1 MTSISSHNHQAIR
14 IATRVSDYHRQRNAE
29 NTRSREDLFP
39 AFDPTGLGVT
49 LECEKMGNQPV
60 SDELAQRASSL
71 GIEFEHLGVTLGTVI
86 HNVCLKED
94 LSDELTDFVRA
105 TLLERKVIFF
115 RDQNLSKDE
124 HVKFSRQFCELAAF
138 PFGKPGKTLTSSKS
152 FMTKSRPVLKMDST
166 PMSPGW
172 KTIPGLRCPV
182 DHHASPGW

>member
-1 MTSISSHNHQAIR
+1 MTSEGFYNHQAIR
-14 IATRVSDYHRQRNAE
+14 IATRVSDYHRQRKAE

-39 AFDPTGLGVT
+39 TFHPTGLGVA
-49 LECEKMGNQPV
+49 LEYKKMGNQPV
-60 SDELAQRASSL
+60 SNKLAQRASSL
-71 GIEFEHLGVTLGTVI
+71 RIEFEHLGVTLGTVI

-138 PFGKPGKTLTSSKS
+138 PFGKPGETLTSSKS

-172 KTIPGLRCPV
+172 KNHPWAPLP
-182 DHHASPGW
+182 S

>member
-14 IATRVSDYHRQRNAE
+14 IAARVSDYHRQRKAE

-39 AFDPTGLGVT
+39 AFDPTGLGVA

-71 GIEFEHLGVTLGTVI
+71 GVE
-86 HNVCLKED
+86 
-94 LSDELTDFVRA
+94 FVRA

-124 HVKFSRQFCELAAF
+124 HVEFSGQFGELDAF
-138 PFGKPGKTLTSSKS
+138 PFGKPG
-152 FMTKSRPVLKMDST
+152 
-166 PMSPGW
+166 
-172 KTIPGLRCPV
+172 
-182 DHHASPGW
+182 

>member
-39 AFDPTGLGVT
+39 AFDPTGLGVA

-60 SDELAQRASSL
+60 SDELAQRARSL
-71 GIEFEHLGVTLGTVI
+71 GVE
-86 HNVCLKED
+86 
-94 LSDELTDFVRA
+94 FVRA

-115 RDQNLSKDE
+115 RDQNLSEDE

-138 PFGKPGKTLTSSKS
+138 PFGKPGETLTSSKS
-152 FMTKSRPVLKMDST
+152 FMTKSHSVLKMDST
-166 PMSPGW
+166 PMSPRW

-182 DHHASPGW
+182 DHHASPGR

>member
-39 AFDPTGLGVT
+39 VFDPTGLGVA

-60 SDELAQRASSL
+60 SDELAQRARSL
-71 GIEFEHLGVTLGTVI
+71 GVE
-86 HNVCLKED
+86 
-94 LSDELTDFVRA
+94 FVRA

-124 HVKFSRQFCELAAF
+124 HVEFSGQFGELDAL
-138 PFGKPGKTLTSSKS
+138 PFGKPG
-152 FMTKSRPVLKMDST
+152 
-166 PMSPGW
+166 
-172 KTIPGLRCPV
+172 
-182 DHHASPGW
+182 